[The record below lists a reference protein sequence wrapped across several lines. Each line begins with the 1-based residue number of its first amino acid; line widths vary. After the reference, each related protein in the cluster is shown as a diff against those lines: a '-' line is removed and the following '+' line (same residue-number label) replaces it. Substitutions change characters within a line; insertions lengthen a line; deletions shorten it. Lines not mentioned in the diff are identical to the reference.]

1 MSYLNPLLFHFLHM
15 TSFPVSHFLFLTADR
30 PEAVPLVD
38 AFDHS
43 DRMLDSVLGCY
54 DGRVYERMYEWA
66 RRAPSNKKEVSVVC
80 KSSQLIGLFHCL
92 WCSHN
97 ALRQSDIC
105 EVLIDEENHV

>member
-1 MSYLNPLLFHFLHM
+1 MNLIGSWKRCVCSSTDNVCNITFCFLA
-15 TSFPVSHFLFLTADR
+15 SCFLTADR

-66 RRAPSNKKEVSVVC
+66 RRAPSNKKEVR
-80 KSSQLIGLFHCL
+80 
-92 WCSHN
+92 
-97 ALRQSDIC
+97 A
-105 EVLIDEENHV
+105 VLASCTE